1 MKYDYKKIGE
11 RIKNERKSK
20 GLTQENVVSQLNKTT
35 SVGRT
40 TYIDLEA
47 GKCERFPIQGF
58 TALAELFHCSVG
70 YLLCEYDT
78 RFQIASDIGEV
89 LGLSESAVSHLL
101 HEDNSRAFVNF
112 FLEWDKHYR
121 ITQTFL
127 NYGLGAEAEAEK
139 SKTYQSSRIGYDQ
152 TAYMFGLRGWA
163 IQEYTHLLDSI
174 YNPDS
179 GASNYQPLLEK
190 YEEQKKSLQKYQSEN
205 MM

>member
-1 MKYDYKKIGE
+1 MRYDYQKIGKRVREE
-11 RIKNERKSK
+11 RIKKDW
-20 GLTQENVVSQLNKTT
+20 TQNDVVAKLNNYT
-35 SVGRT
+35 SVGRNA
-40 TYIDLEA
+40 YLDLEK
-47 GKCERFPIQGF
+47 GKGQRFPLECF
-58 TALAELFHCSVG
+58 TTLAELFHCSVG

-89 LGLSESAVSHLL
+89 LGLSESAVNRLL
-101 HEDNSRAFVNF
+101 SEDNSRAFVNF

-127 NYGLGAEAEAEK
+127 NYGRGAKAEK
-139 SKTYQSSRIGYDQ
+139 SKTYQNSSIGYDQ

-174 YNPDS
+174 YNPES
-179 GASNYQPLLEK
+179 GESNYQPLLEK
-190 YEEQKKSLQKYQSEN
+190 YEEQKKSLLKYQSEN